1 MSFINF
7 NDYFYDNYEELH
19 KRFIIKNNSL
29 GKILEIFTKLQ
40 ISLRDF
46 TKTINN
52 LVIKDYPLFP
62 EQNSTQYEALEYIKF
77 ILTILTTQYNVEIEL
92 IKNQILG
99 PIKEK
104 KEENFK
110 KEKELYLELKKL
122 NAKYNDSLIILEK
135 SKEKFY
141 QSANIAEMSTNSIK
155 EISLRK
161 LNNDID
167 KEQQNLY
174 NLLEQKSIE
183 SLNEAKKNDEKYID
197 LLKEANINRE
207 NNIKK
212 QYEFLQF
219 YSEMEFNDFKL
230 YKSVLLDYL
239 CNLKTKNSIIKENLI
254 EMEEKI
260 NQMNMD
266 KDIKLLITKY
276 KTDKKPENKIN
287 YHPYIPKIESMDCF
301 KDNSYKLYYDTIVAL
316 KSYINILPDFDIKKE
331 TKKEE
336 LRELSKIFFSLNIN
350 YDESVKER
358 ILNILQEDWIHEFFL
373 VILSKQ
379 RTNGR
384 YCRTKKVILDLSE
397 IINYIIDI
405 CYKSLNYMTVKTCI
419 IISQTFYYEENQKKI
434 YLFNYLI
441 KNRWIRMPTFWRDII
456 DVMIANEVKKVTED
470 THARIKKTNLDNIVF
485 SQSLAYITSMRDF
498 KIDKRITLKIIDE
511 VMNKY
516 QLSQEFK
523 GLVYNS
529 IGDAKYI
536 EELRNEY
543 KANPDL
549 EQKILEQIKIEED
562 EEKIKKEKEKE
573 KENENK
579 EKLKD
584 NENNQ
589 EKNENEEI
597 KDNINE
603 EKRDNNIE
611 DNKII
616 EKESNQKEE
625 NKDKIIIDE
634 NKNIEEKGEN
644 YMQDNYIGN
653 NKDIQNENII
663 NDDKNNKIIENENIN
678 KDLESNNIIVNDE
691 KKEQDK

>member
-1 MSFINF
+1 MSLINF

-46 TKTINN
+46 TKPINN
-52 LVIKDYPLFP
+52 IVIKDYPLFP

-92 IKNQILG
+92 IKNQILV

-110 KEKELYLELKKL
+110 KEKELYLELKKI
-122 NAKYNDSLIILEK
+122 NAKYNDSLVILQK

-141 QSANIAEMSTNSIK
+141 QTANIAEMSTKSVK

-183 SLNEAKKNDEKYID
+183 ALNEAKKNDEIYIK
-197 LLKEANINRE
+197 LLKEANTNRE

-219 YSEMEFNDFKL
+219 YGEMEYNDFKL

-239 CNLKTKNSIIKENLI
+239 CNLKTKNSIIKGNLM

-260 NQMNMD
+260 NQMNID

-276 KTDKKPENKIN
+276 KTDKKPEAVIN
-287 YHPYIPKIESMDCF
+287 YHPYVPKIDSKDCF
-301 KDNSYKLYYDTIVAL
+301 KDDSYKLYYGIIVAM

-350 YDESVKER
+350 YNESVKEG
-358 ILNILQEDWIHEFFL
+358 ILKLLQEEWIHEFFL

-384 YCRTKKVILDLSE
+384 YCRTKKVILDLAE
-397 IINYIIDI
+397 ILNLIIDI

-419 IISQTFYYEENQKKI
+419 ILSQTFYYEEKQKKI

-441 KNRWIRMPTFWRDII
+441 KNRWVRMPTFWRDII

-470 THARIKKTNLDNIVF
+470 THARIKKTSLDNIVF
-485 SQSLAYITSMRDF
+485 SQSLAYTTSMKDF
-498 KIDKRITLKIIDE
+498 QIDKRITLKIIDE
-511 VMNKY
+511 VINKY
-516 QLSQEFK
+516 ELSQEFK
-523 GLVYNS
+523 ELVYNN
-529 IGDAKYI
+529 IGDKKYV

-549 EQKILEQIKIEED
+549 EQKILEQIKNEEN
-562 EEKIKKEKEKE
+562 EEKLKKEKEKE
-573 KENENK
+573 KENKENV
-579 EKLKD
+579 EN

-589 EKNENEEI
+589 EKNESKEI
-597 KDNINE
+597 EDKKNE
-603 EKRDNNIE
+603 EKKENNIE
-611 DNKII
+611 DNKIM
-616 EKESNQKEE
+616 EKEN
-625 NKDKIIIDE
+625 NNDE
-634 NKNIEEKGEN
+634 NKNETNIDK
-644 YMQDNYIGN
+644 
-653 NKDIQNENII
+653 NENIYEKEDNNNPDNNI
-663 NDDKNNKIIENENIN
+663 NNEKDNKNEIIKNDDKDNKINENENEDTN
-678 KDLESNNIIVNDE
+678 KDEKSNNNIENDE
-691 KKEQDK
+691 KKENQN